1 MTLFCLLSCGFT
13 VVLLELDEDLYVV
26 FLLGLYAVHVL
37 DLLQSLELVDKL
49 LYDEDFLCGV
59 SQW

>member
-13 VVLLELDEDLYVV
+13 VVLLDLDEDLDVV
-26 FLLGLYAVHVL
+26 FLLGLYDVYDL
-37 DLLQSLELVDKL
+37 DLLPSLEYVDKL
-49 LYDEDFLCGV
+49 LCDGDLMCGL